1 MRYLWHST
9 HLICDY
15 AYIRNRHSKYNVC
28 KRDSTII
35 LNMEK
40 KEFAVPTLLCWDQF
54 QKSLPSNREV
64 SSWLASQLLAIM
76 MARNVLSSTWFI
88 FPVVFTTQLQR
99 WRESSNKCT
108 DSVNV
113 RVHQAK
119 WMVPSAKWSSTAF
132 CHHSPPIR
140 PSLDP
145 FLLHIFSAEYKLP
158 GNILYFKVLAYHMFF
173 LQAISVCFLVDCQFI
188 KQFFAWYCW
197 WHLPFYFLESCD
209 KDGVIVWADA
219 IVSIGY

>member
-1 MRYLWHST
+1 MVLLLNVKYLMKPKKCSHNCDIFDIRHMWYAIMHILEIEIASIT
-9 HLICDY
+9 LAKETPQSILIWQ
-15 AYIRNRHSKYNVC
+15 
-28 KRDSTII
+28 
-35 LNMEK
+35 K
-40 KEFAVPTLLCWDQF
+40 KGVRCANITLLGSLL
-54 QKSLPSNREV
+54 KSFPSNREA
-64 SSWLASQLLAIM
+64 SLWLASQLLAIM
-76 MARNVLSSTWFI
+76 MARNFLSSTWFI

-119 WMVPSAKWSSTAF
+119 WMVPSAKWSGTAF

-158 GNILYFKVLAYHMFF
+158 GNILYFKVLA
-173 LQAISVCFLVDCQFI
+173 
-188 KQFFAWYCW
+188 
-197 WHLPFYFLESCD
+197 
-209 KDGVIVWADA
+209 
-219 IVSIGY
+219 

>member
-1 MRYLWHST
+1 MTTLKIGGFWDWTASISWN
-9 HLICDY
+9 LVIW
-15 AYIRNRHSKYNVC
+15 IRHQMVYSDRFAKKITS
-28 KRDSTII
+28 
-35 LNMEK
+35 EK
-40 KEFAVPTLLCWDQF
+40 
-54 QKSLPSNREV
+54 SINRENFT
-64 SSWLASQLLAIM
+64 S
-76 MARNVLSSTWFI
+76 WFI

-119 WMVPSAKWSSTAF
+119 WMVPSAKWSGTAF

-158 GNILYFKVLAYHMFF
+158 RNILYFKFLAYHC
-173 LQAISVCFLVDCQFI
+173 S
-188 KQFFAWYCW
+188 
-197 WHLPFYFLESCD
+197 FYKPSLSPSWLFVNS
-209 KDGVIVWADA
+209 
-219 IVSIGY
+219 